1 MVLKAGI
8 LVGKEDMIFP
18 NLNFINNSNRILTLT
33 NTVSTTNQQFS
44 YHLSTILKRLI
55 STKCSFMLY
64 NVYSIFYELIIMQNP
79 ILVEVIRNG
88 VVESK
93 HSGSAVVVNT
103 DGEVVYAIGDYQR
116 HIYPRSAIKPL
127 QAIPL
132 LESGAA
138 EHFDLSDKEIA
149 LACASHNS
157 EDIHVNAVKQWLNKL
172 ELNVDSLECGAALPS
187 YRAAAHHMIANG
199 VKASKAHH
207 NCSGKHCGMLTI
219 ASHLL
224 PQVGGYSAHSHIVQQ
239 IWMNT
244 LSELIDEDVSK
255 MHWEQDGC
263 GLPAIYMPMLKLA
276 QAFSRFADTEKQ
288 PGARGSS
295 MKKILSSLAQY
306 PEMIAGSE
314 RCCTAVI
321 KETKAKVIVKTGA
334 EAVFAGVIP
343 HLKLG
348 FALKID
354 DGATRAS
361 EVALGALLSKVSAI
375 DEQEKQ
381 RLNVFFEPKIVNSVN
396 HQTGII
402 KASNAW

>member
-1 MVLKAGI
+1 
-8 LVGKEDMIFP
+8 MI
-18 NLNFINNSNRILTLT
+18 
-33 NTVSTTNQQFS
+33 
-44 YHLSTILKRLI
+44 
-55 STKCSFMLY
+55 Y
-64 NVYSIFYELIIMQNP
+64 NVYSYSYELITMQNP
-79 ILVEVIRNG
+79 ILVEVIRNT

-103 DGEVVYAIGDYQR
+103 DGEIVYAIGDYER

-138 EHFDLSDKEIA
+138 EHFDLSEKEIA

-157 EDIHVNAVKQWLNKL
+157 EDIHVNAVQQWLNKL
-172 ELNVDSLECGAALPS
+172 ELDVNNLECGAALPS
-187 YRAAAHHMIANG
+187 YQAAAHKMIANG
-199 VKASKAHH
+199 EKASRAHH
-207 NCSGKHCGMLTI
+207 NCSGKHCGMLTL

-224 PQVGGYSAHSHIVQQ
+224 PKVKGYSAHSHIVQQ

-276 QAFSRFADTEKQ
+276 QAFSRFATPETQ

-295 MKKILSSLAQY
+295 MIKILSSLAQH

-314 RCCTAVI
+314 RCCTSVI
-321 KETKAKVIVKTGA
+321 KETKGKVIVKTGA

-361 EVALGALLSKVSAI
+361 EVALGALLTKISAI
-375 DEQEKQ
+375 NDQEKQ
-381 RLNVFFEPKIVNSVN
+381 NLDKFFEPKIVNSLN

-402 KASNAW
+402 RPSSAW